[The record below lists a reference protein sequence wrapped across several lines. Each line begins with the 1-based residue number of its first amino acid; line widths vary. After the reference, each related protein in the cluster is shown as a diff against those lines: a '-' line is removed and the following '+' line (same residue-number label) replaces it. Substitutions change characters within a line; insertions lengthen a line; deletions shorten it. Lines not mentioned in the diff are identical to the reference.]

1 MAYASRKLQYQL
13 ALNFSVFPRF
23 RLHRNLRRLD
33 GKPLRTE
40 STESRTSAE
49 EKIASDMRRWAFGST
64 WARGCR
70 SCKHLSGQQPGR
82 DLRPEKLSC
91 VPASAE
97 KASRARTKGWRSTL
111 PTGVLS
117 LYMQLLPASTFTS
130 LLTQSQSKQRLWQG
144 ACVGPFQGFEGFF
157 VNCSFAGL
165 KSHAFSLPSS
175 KPQTC
180 HHTNQKGGRKPDL
193 AAGLLHDHLSHTAGN
208 GTCANAKHLQ
218 LDVDETSAHSA
229 SFCIALRKRLCLQ
242 EWVCGCPGLLQAG
255 QRHPD
260 SASGCRKCVRDGPVK
275 LI

>member
-1 MAYASRKLQYQL
+1 MQTSVRPTTWTRSAPRKALMRPSFSRKSIKSANERL
-13 ALNFSVFPRF
+13 AIYFSYGRAFPLHAAFASFNLHISSNAVAIETAFVARCLRRPFPRF
-23 RLHRNLRRLD
+23 RR
-33 GKPLRTE
+33 
-40 STESRTSAE
+40 
-49 EKIASDMRRWAFGST
+49 
-64 WARGCR
+64 
-70 SCKHLSGQQPGR
+70 
-82 DLRPEKLSC
+82 
-91 VPASAE
+91 
-97 KASRARTKGWRSTL
+97 
-111 PTGVLS
+111 
-117 LYMQLLPASTFTS
+117 
-130 LLTQSQSKQRLWQG
+130 
-144 ACVGPFQGFEGFF
+144 FF